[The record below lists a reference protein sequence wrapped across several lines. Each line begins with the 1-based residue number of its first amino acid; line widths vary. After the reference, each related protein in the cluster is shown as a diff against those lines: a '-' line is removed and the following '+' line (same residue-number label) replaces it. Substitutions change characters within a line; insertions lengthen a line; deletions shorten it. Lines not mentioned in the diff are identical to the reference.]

1 MTATHNAT
9 ALNLFV
15 INDDERKSIPLVNI
29 SIWVDIPLMDTHQN
43 TAESSAVRPSSEGR
57 QARVRLGSDGRSFR
71 IRSRASNDPKYIP
84 KQPNL
89 RAQDRRRRDLIAA
102 FLAALGPDAVND
114 LTQVMVRRAAELTVA
129 AEVVRAGM
137 LTGNLQ
143 SDITGL
149 IKLENAAR
157 RAVLAL
163 GIKVEKPRGGA
174 GGLTIARARWEEQRE
189 KAKKAGEA
197 ATSKNTEPAPDDRAA
212 K

>member
-1 MTATHNAT
+1 
-9 ALNLFV
+9 
-15 INDDERKSIPLVNI
+15 
-29 SIWVDIPLMDTHQN
+29 MDTHQN

-57 QARVRLGSDGRSFR
+57 PARVRLGSDGPSWAVRSPTT
-71 IRSRASNDPKYIP
+71 NDPRHLQ
-84 KQPNL
+84 KQPNP
-89 RAQDRRRRDLIAA
+89 RVEDRRRRDLIAA
-102 FLAALGPDAVND
+102 FLSALGPSGLND

-163 GIKVEKPRGGA
+163 GIKVEKPRGGD
-174 GGLTIARARWEEQRE
+174 GGFTIASARSEEQQE
-189 KAKKAGEA
+189 QAKASE
-197 ATSKNTEPAPDDRAA
+197 
-212 K
+212 

>member
-15 INDDERKSIPLVNI
+15 INDDERKSIPLVNH

-57 QARVRLGSDGRSFR
+57 PARVRLGSDGRSLR
-71 IRSRASNDPKYIP
+71 VRSRTTNDPRHLQ

-102 FLAALGPDAVND
+102 FLSALGPSGLND

-163 GIKVEKPRGGA
+163 GIRVEPPP
-174 GGLTIARARWEEQRE
+174 ARARGLELARLRWAEEAERE
-189 KAKKAGEA
+189 RKAKAKATEA
-197 ATSKNTEPAPDDRAA
+197 GDG
-212 K
+212 

>member
-1 MTATHNAT
+1 
-9 ALNLFV
+9 L
-15 INDDERKSIPLVNI
+15 SP
-29 SIWVDIPLMDTHQN
+29 
-43 TAESSAVRPSSEGR
+43 
-57 QARVRLGSDGRSFR
+57 
-71 IRSRASNDPKYIP
+71 
-84 KQPNL
+84 

-102 FLAALGPDAVND
+102 FLTALGPFGVND

-163 GIKVEKPRGGA
+163 GIKVEKPRGGD
-174 GGLTIARARWEEQRE
+174 GGLTIARARWEEQQEQAKARE
-189 KAKKAGEA
+189 ATTAKDTEA
-197 ATSKNTEPAPDDRAA
+197 PPDDRSA
-212 K
+212 

>member
-1 MTATHNAT
+1 MEPQPN
-9 ALNLFV
+9 
-15 INDDERKSIPLVNI
+15 
-29 SIWVDIPLMDTHQN
+29 
-43 TAESSAVRPSSEGR
+43 SAAAAS
-57 QARVRLGSDGRSFR
+57 GSPPDRRRFP
-71 IRSRASNDPKYIP
+71 RASRSALSNDAAFLP
-84 KQPNL
+84 KQPL
-89 RAQDRRRRDLIAA
+89 SPRAQDRRRKDLAMA
-102 FLAALGPDAVND
+102 FVNALGGEQACSE
-114 LTQVMVRRAAELTVA
+114 LTMVAVRRAVELTVT

-163 GIKVEKPRGGA
+163 GIKVEKPRGGD
-174 GGLTIARARWEEQRE
+174 GGLTIARARWEEQRAQE

-197 ATSKNTEPAPDDRAA
+197 ATSRITEPAPDDRA

>member
-1 MTATHNAT
+1 MLEN
-9 ALNLFV
+9 
-15 INDDERKSIPLVNI
+15 
-29 SIWVDIPLMDTHQN
+29 
-43 TAESSAVRPSSEGR
+43 SAAVVAAMSPSSVRKPRQGR
-57 QARVRLGSDGRSFR
+57 SKVTNRVTYLPSKQPSPKAQARRRADLARAFVR
-71 IRSRASNDPKYIP
+71 
-84 KQPNL
+84 
-89 RAQDRRRRDLIAA
+89 
-102 FLAALGPDAVND
+102 ALGGEQACSE
-114 LTQVMVRRAAELTVA
+114 LTMVAVRRAVELTVT

-163 GIKVEKPRGGA
+163 GIKVEKPRGGD

-189 KAKKAGEA
+189 KAKK
-197 ATSKNTEPAPDDRAA
+197 EPAPDDRAA

>member
-1 MTATHNAT
+1 MLENA
-9 ALNLFV
+9 
-15 INDDERKSIPLVNI
+15 
-29 SIWVDIPLMDTHQN
+29 
-43 TAESSAVRPSSEGR
+43 SAVRPSSEGR
-57 QARVRLGSDGRSFR
+57 PTRVRLGSDGRSFR

-163 GIKVEKPRGGA
+163 GLRIEPPPAKARG
-174 GGLTIARARWEEQRE
+174 LEIARQRWRDAEAKQAE
-189 KAKKAGEA
+189 KAKTAGEA
-197 ATSKNTEPAPDDRAA
+197 TLATEGPPDGCE
-212 K
+212 

>member
-1 MTATHNAT
+1 
-9 ALNLFV
+9 L
-15 INDDERKSIPLVNI
+15 
-29 SIWVDIPLMDTHQN
+29 
-43 TAESSAVRPSSEGR
+43 
-57 QARVRLGSDGRSFR
+57 
-71 IRSRASNDPKYIP
+71 SNDAAFLP
-84 KQPNL
+84 KQPL
-89 RAQDRRRRDLIAA
+89 SPRAQDRRRKDLAMA
-102 FLAALGPDAVND
+102 FVNALGGEQACSE
-114 LTQVMVRRAAELTVA
+114 LTMVAVRRAVELTVT

-163 GIKVEKPRGGA
+163 GIKVEKPRGGD

-197 ATSKNTEPAPDDRAA
+197 AASKNTEPAPDDRAA